1 MKKHYPLLL
10 LSLLFLVFTAMT
22 CDDDEPIETV
32 KVPCTIDDVT
42 LHHWNNAGEYPK
54 EPAELKIPKEAYLLE
69 ICVST
74 VITED
79 ESVSYDDSRCLSYV
93 LSDEIK
99 KISIFTDA
107 AFYENFPA
115 GAEVTSCF
123 YNYPKTISDNQRT
136 DYTAN
141 GNTIYYVEQ
150 INRIYKA
157 LLAVPQPGKYRFRV
171 VLTMESG
178 ETIERISEPITLY

>member
-1 MKKHYPLLL
+1 MKKHYSLLL

-22 CDDDEPIETV
+22 CDEGEPTESI
-32 KVPCTIDDVT
+32 KVSCAIDDVT
-42 LHHWNNAGEYPK
+42 LHHWDNAGEYPEK
-54 EPAELKIPKEAYLLE
+54 SAELKVPKEAYLLE

-74 VITED
+74 EITED
-79 ESVSYDDSRCLSYV
+79 ESVSYDDSRYVSYV

-107 AFYENFPA
+107 AFNETFPA

-123 YNYPKTISDNQRT
+123 YNYPKTISDNQQT

-141 GNTIYYVEQ
+141 GDTIYYVGQ
-150 INRIYKA
+150 TNRIYKA
-157 LLAVPQPGKYRFRV
+157 LLTVPQPGEYRFRV

-178 ETIERISEPITLY
+178 ETIERISEPVTLY

>member
-22 CDDDEPIETV
+22 CDDSEPMETV
-32 KVPCTIDDVT
+32 KVSCVIGDVS
-42 LHHWNNAGEYPK
+42 LRHWDNAGEYPK
-54 EPAELKIPKEAYLLE
+54 EPTEFKVPKEAYLLE
-69 ICVST
+69 ICIST
-74 VITED
+74 EITED
-79 ESVSYDDSRCLSYV
+79 DPVSYDDSHNVSYV

-107 AFYENFPA
+107 AFNKNFPA

-123 YNYPKTISDNQRT
+123 YDYPKTIRDNQQT
-136 DYTAN
+136 DYTAY
-141 GNTIYYVEQ
+141 GKTISYVRQ
-150 INRIYKA
+150 TNRIYKA
-157 LLAVPQPGKYRFRV
+157 LLTVPQPGEYRFRV

-178 ETIERISEPITLY
+178 ETIEKISEQVTLY

>member
-32 KVPCTIDDVT
+32 KVSCTIDDVT
-42 LHHWNNAGEYPK
+42 LHHWDNAGEYPK
-54 EPAELKIPKEAYLLE
+54 PAELKVPKEAYLLE

-74 VITED
+74 EISED
-79 ESVSYDDSRCLSYV
+79 ESVSFDDGSYLSYV

-107 AFYENFPA
+107 AFNENLPA

-123 YNYPKTISDNQRT
+123 YNYPKTISDNQQS
-136 DYTAN
+136 DYTAD
-141 GNTIYYVEQ
+141 GQAISYVEQ
-150 INRIYKA
+150 INRMYKA
-157 LLAVPQPGKYRFRV
+157 LLTVPQPGKYRFRV